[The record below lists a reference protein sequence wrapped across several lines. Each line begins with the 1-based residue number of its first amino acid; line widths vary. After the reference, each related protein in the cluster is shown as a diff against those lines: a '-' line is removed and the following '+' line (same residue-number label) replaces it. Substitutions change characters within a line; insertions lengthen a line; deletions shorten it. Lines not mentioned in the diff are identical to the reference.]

1 MSDVLLGDAKAHAVC
16 GTDQTKM
23 GEKAALALAEILTS
37 LPKLKDLQLYGECCA
52 ARVMII
58 RHCS

>member
-1 MSDVLLGDAKAHAVC
+1 MAVSDVLLGDAKAHAVC

-37 LPKLKDLQLYGECCA
+37 LPKLETLQVYGECCA
-52 ARVMII
+52 VRV
-58 RHCS
+58 